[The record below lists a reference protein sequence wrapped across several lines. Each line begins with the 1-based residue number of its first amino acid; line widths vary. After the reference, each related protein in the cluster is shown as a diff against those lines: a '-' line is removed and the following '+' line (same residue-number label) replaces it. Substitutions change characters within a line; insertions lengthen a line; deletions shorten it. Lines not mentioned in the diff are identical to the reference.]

1 VLSFPAYAVRR
12 LVDILVF
19 LMFVN
24 EGVNTLTAYADKL
37 FTPFSWVDYWL
48 FDPLPIKLRPFDLI
62 LVVVLLAAG
71 AKGQRTAP
79 MKNTIFLALG
89 TTVFWFIL
97 GVVLRGG
104 DGRSASWQVYLMLMG
119 PISAFAVAATHTKPI
134 HFRELGKYVV
144 AAALYRATMCI
155 IYYLSYVR
163 NSADAMP
170 PMMGHHYD
178 TVLWVSAI
186 SMLVVNFLEHR
197 TSAAKAG
204 AYLGIPLMLL
214 AIQFNNRR
222 LAWVSLAG
230 SLLSLYFLLPP
241 SAPKRRLKRIA
252 MMVVPVLGVYVLV
265 GWGRPERIFKPLSA
279 LSSVSS
285 KPDGSTLAR
294 NAENLGLIATASF
307 SPRTGTGWGHKYIEI
322 SDKYSIATQM
332 ELWPYVPHN
341 SILGLFAY
349 TGFLGVIGYWL
360 MIPTA
365 VFLHARTTRLAKDP
379 LHRSIGLAGVM
390 IIAVCLNQMFGDM
403 GIFSPV
409 TMYMLALSMA
419 AALRIPLEAGAWGP
433 PRSAVAVVPDAS
445 SATGQTSHSEKE
457 GP

>member
-1 VLSFPAYAVRR
+1 
-12 LVDILVF
+12 
-19 LMFVN
+19 
-24 EGVNTLTAYADKL
+24 
-37 FTPFSWVDYWL
+37 
-48 FDPLPIKLRPFDLI
+48 
-62 LVVVLLAAG
+62 
-71 AKGQRTAP
+71 
-79 MKNTIFLALG
+79 
-89 TTVFWFIL
+89 
-97 GVVLRGG
+97 
-104 DGRSASWQVYLMLMG
+104 VYLMLMG
-119 PISAFAVAATHTKPI
+119 PLSAFAVAATHTKAS

-144 AAALYRATMCI
+144 AAALYRAAMCI
-155 IYYLSYVR
+155 IYYLGYVR
-163 NSADAMP
+163 NSTEAMP

-178 TVLWVSAI
+178 TVLWVCAI

-204 AYLGIPLMLL
+204 VYLGIPLMLA

-230 SLLSLYFLLPP
+230 SLTSLYFLMPP

-252 MMVVPVLGVYVLV
+252 MMVVPVLAVYVVV
-265 GWGRPERIFKPLSA
+265 GWGRSERIFKPLAA

-307 SPRTGTGWGHKYIEI
+307 SPRTGTGWGHKYIELT
-322 SDKYSIATQM
+322 DKYSIASQM

-349 TGFLGVIGYWL
+349 TGFLGLIGYWL

-365 VFLHARTTRLAKDP
+365 IFLHARTTRLAKDP
-379 LHRSIGLAGVM
+379 LQRSVALVGVM

-419 AALRIPLEAGAWGP
+419 AAMRVPMEAGAWGS
-433 PRSAVAVVPDAS
+433 PRPAVAPVPQDA
-445 SATGQTSHSEKE
+445 ATNGQTSNSSRET
-457 GP
+457 P